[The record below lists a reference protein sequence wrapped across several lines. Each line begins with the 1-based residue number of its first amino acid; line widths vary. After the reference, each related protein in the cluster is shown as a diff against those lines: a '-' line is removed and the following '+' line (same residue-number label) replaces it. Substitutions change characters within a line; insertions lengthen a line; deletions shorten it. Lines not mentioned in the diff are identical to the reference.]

1 MDFQVLI
8 GANSEEGWIIS
19 NGKTFGMLPLLGSKS
34 EFDGIWKVEYDDN
47 DPSKVRNHVEL
58 TPLNLTPDN
67 IKPTRAESLSADE
80 ILWWKN
86 YVTTELA
93 RLDQEKQAEAVA
105 EQRAND
111 QELVDKYSTWNVNN
125 RRTRDTLLINSD
137 SYEMLTHLKSTGWS
151 EWRQWLRDLP
161 VTDPDVLDIT
171 FRDPPANANAMVLK
185 SFENW
190 KQRLGVAK
198 TAKENL

>member
-19 NGKTFGMLPLLGSKS
+19 NGKTFGMLPLLGTKP

-47 DPSKVRNHVEL
+47 DPSKVHNHVEL
-58 TPLNLTPDN
+58 TPLNLTLDN

-86 YVTTELA
+86 YVTTEIA
-93 RLDQEKQAEAVA
+93 RLDQEKQAEADA

-111 QELVDKYSTWNVNN
+111 QELVDRYSTWNDNN
-125 RRTRDTLLINSD
+125 RRTRDNLLITSD
-137 SYEMLTHLKSTGWS
+137 SYEMLTHLKSSGWS

-161 VTDPDVLDIT
+161 TTDPDVLNIT
-171 FRDPPANANAMVLK
+171 FKDPPANANAMVLK
-185 SFENW
+185 SFNNW
-190 KQRLGVAK
+190 KQRIGVTK

>member
-19 NGKTFGMLPLLGSKS
+19 NGKTFGMLSLLGTKP

-47 DPSKVRNHVEL
+47 DPSKLHNHVEL

-67 IKPTRAESLSADE
+67 IKPTRAETLSADE

-86 YVTTELA
+86 YVTTEIA

-171 FRDPPANANAMVLK
+171 FRDPPTNANAMVLK

>member
-1 MDFQVLI
+1 MKFNVLI
-8 GANSEEGWIIS
+8 GADTTEGWIQS
-19 NGKTFGMLPLLGSKS
+19 DGKTFGMLPLLGSKS

-58 TPLNLTPDN
+58 TPLDLTPDN
-67 IKPTRAESLSADE
+67 IKPTRAESLSDDE
-80 ILWWKN
+80 VTWWKN
-86 YVTTELA
+86 YVTTEVA
-93 RLDQEKQAEAVA
+93 RLDQE
-105 EQRAND
+105 EQVKADALSRAND
-111 QELVDKYSTWNVNN
+111 QELVDKYGTWNENN
-125 RRTRDTLLINSD
+125 KRTRDSLLIHSD
-137 SYEMLTHLKSTGWS
+137 AYEMLTHLKSSGWS